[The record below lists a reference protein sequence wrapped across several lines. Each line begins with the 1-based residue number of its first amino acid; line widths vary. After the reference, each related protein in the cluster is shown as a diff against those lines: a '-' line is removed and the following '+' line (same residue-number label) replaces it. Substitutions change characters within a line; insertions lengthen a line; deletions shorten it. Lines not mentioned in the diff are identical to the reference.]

1 MKTNI
6 SSRKKVWLVL
16 IFILILA
23 LFTGLIDYP
32 KIPDSWPLASFFN
45 KFYPHLGLDLQGGT
59 HLIYQADMSQIQSGD
74 KSSALEGVRDVIE
87 RRVNAF
93 GVSEPVVQTAS
104 NYRLIVELAGVKDV
118 NQAIK
123 MIGETPLLE
132 FKEEGA
138 QQASSTPLSGK
149 ELEEVK
155 KYNEEAKK
163 KAEEIKQKAFAGED
177 FATLAREFSE
187 DPGSKDQGGDLGWQ
201 KRGVFIPEFDK
212 AIFDDLKKGE
222 ITPTPVKTQFGYHI
236 IKKVDERG
244 EGDNKEVLASH
255 ILIRTK
261 PTENKPA
268 EPEWINTSLSGKHLK
283 RSEVQFDPNTGAP
296 HVSLEFNDEGKKL
309 FAEITERNVGK
320 PLGIFLDGRAII
332 DVDGDGVISPDEVY
346 APRVQEPIK
355 DGKAIISG
363 NMSINE
369 AKLIAQRLNAG
380 ALPVPINLISQQTIG
395 ATLGNIYMQKSLIA
409 GIIGLIAVAF
419 FMIVYYRLP
428 GLLSIIALGIYSLIA
443 LAIFEILPVTL
454 TLAGI
459 AGFILSIGMAVD
471 ANILIFERMK
481 EELRAG
487 KPLSFA
493 IEEGF
498 RRAWLS
504 IRDSNFSSIITCII
518 LTWFGSSIIKGF
530 AITLTIGILTSIF
543 SAITVTRTFLRL
555 LGIQRMEK
563 YLWLFG
569 VKIK

>member
-6 SSRKKVWLVL
+6 SSRKKIWLL
-16 IFILILA
+16 FIFIVILA
-23 LFTGLIDYP
+23 LFTGLVDYP

-149 ELEEVK
+149 ELEEVN

-163 KAEEIKQKAFAGED
+163 KAEEINKKALTGED
-177 FATLAREFSE
+177 FAQLAKEYSE
-187 DPGSKDQGGDLGWQ
+187 DPGTKDKGGDLGWQ

-222 ITPTPVKTQFGYHI
+222 ITKEPVLTQFGYHI
-236 IKKVDERG
+236 IKKIDERG
-244 EGDNKEVLASH
+244 EGDNEEVLASH
-255 ILIRTK
+255 ILISIK
-261 PTENKPA
+261 STENKAA

-283 RSEVQFDPNTGAP
+283 RADVQFDPNSGAP
-296 HVSLEFNDEGKKL
+296 NVSLEFNSEGKDLFKKL
-309 FAEITERNVGK
+309 TEKNVGK
-320 PLGIFLDGRAII
+320 RIAIFLDGGII
-332 DVDGDGVISPDEVY
+332 TAPVVNEVIPE
-346 APRVQEPIK
+346 
-355 DGKAIISG
+355 GKAVITG
-363 NMSINE
+363 NFTLPE
-369 AKLIAQRLNAG
+369 AKQLKQRLNAG

-443 LAIFEILPVTL
+443 LAIFEISPITL

-471 ANILIFERMK
+471 ANVLIFERMK
-481 EELRAG
+481 EELRLG

-518 LTWFGSSIIKGF
+518 LAWFGSSIIKGF
-530 AITLTIGILTSIF
+530 AITLAIGILVSMF
-543 SAITVTRTFLRL
+543 SAITTTRTFLRL
-555 LGIQRMEK
+555 IGIQRMEK

-569 VKIK
+569 AKIN